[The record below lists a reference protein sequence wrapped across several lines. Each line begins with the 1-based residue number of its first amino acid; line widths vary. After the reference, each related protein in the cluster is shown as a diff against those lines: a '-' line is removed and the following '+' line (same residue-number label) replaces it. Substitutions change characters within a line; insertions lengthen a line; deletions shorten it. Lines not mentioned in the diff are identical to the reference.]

1 MPPKPNRRAG
11 AELLELT
18 RACAAAPSAKASRQL
33 TLAWLRERIPYD
45 SAIFHALSPRVP
57 LTTAAVHGV
66 DLARIAASQGTWDDL
81 AVELGALRE
90 RANETLAASLD
101 EVFPLGSRTGQRAR
115 RLILGSF
122 GMRSL
127 CIVHLVVRE
136 RVRAAVIL
144 LAKRSRAFDAA
155 QLADLRALAPLL
167 ATCDALHEELD
178 DVPRTS
184 APVRL
189 RCRDTRLTAR
199 QREVVEHVALGH
211 RNADIAAALGVS
223 ANTVRNTLARIFTRV
238 GASNRADLMRLAVLG
253 Q

>member
-1 MPPKPNRRAG
+1 MIRRSKRRSD
-11 AELLELT
+11 LLELA
-18 RACAAAPSAKASRQL
+18 RASAAAPSCQASRQL
-33 TLAWLRERIPYD
+33 VLAWLRARIPHD
-45 SAIFHALSPRVP
+45 AAIFHALSPRVP

-66 DLARIAASQGTWDDL
+66 DLAHVAASQGTWDDL

-90 RANETLAASLD
+90 LANKTLAASLD
-101 EVFPLGSRTGQRAR
+101 DVFPLGSRAGKRAR
-115 RLILGSF
+115 QLLLQSF

-144 LAKRSRAFDAA
+144 LAKRSRAFDAEQVA
-155 QLADLRALAPLL
+155 RLRALAPLL
-167 ATCDALHEELD
+167 AVCDALHEELD
-178 DVPRTS
+178 DAPRTA

-189 RCRDTRLTAR
+189 RCRDTRLTER
-199 QREVVEHVALGH
+199 QRQIVEHVALGH
-211 RNADIAAALGVS
+211 RNADIAEALGVS
-223 ANTVRNTLARIFTRV
+223 ANTIRNTLARIFARV